1 MVSDFDKGRDT
12 KKFFRIQIYD
22 TFYLNIGDR
31 GYYCFLA
38 ITAQD
43 WTRKDRT
50 GINQMELLTD
60 RAEAANF
67 YDLMETYYVDA
78 SWSPNSAFKERFGQ
92 PNGIRPKDNCFYR
105 VEDQEEDGEPLYV
118 EVLINHKTKRLIG
131 LDLCDDLD
139 VVKALWDS
147 EKEV

>member
-67 YDLMETYYVDA
+67 YDFMETYYVDA
-78 SWSPNSAFKERFGQ
+78 SWSPNSRHGVHTSDAPELDADIRRVNGNPLIYTDYDRSLKAEDMVEYCKTTDDDSLSAFKTAF
-92 PNGIRPKDNCFYR
+92 
-105 VEDQEEDGEPLYV
+105 
-118 EVLINHKTKRLIG
+118 
-131 LDLCDDLD
+131 
-139 VVKALWDS
+139 
-147 EKEV
+147 